1 VHYTYQAGYDPRG
14 MASLFQDLLQERT
27 RRPTR
32 VEQFFASH
40 PLTEQRIQ
48 TVQAEASQLPRKA
61 SLTHDTR
68 NYQSFRSEFR

>member
-1 VHYTYQAGYDPRG
+1 VHYAYQAGYDPRG
-14 MASLFQDLLQERT
+14 MVTLFQDLLQERS

-32 VEQFFASH
+32 VEQFFANH
-40 PLTEQRIQ
+40 PLTEDRIR

-68 NYQSFRSEFR
+68 NYQNFRSDFR